1 MILVVFLVTLLFVW
15 YWQNWSHPKRF
26 PPGPRLPVPIIGD
39 AYTLDQDLYKG
50 LCNLIH
56 RYGNFCGLWFGGNRA
71 VIINDY
77 EACMDILNRN
87 ESTGRQ
93 KFAAGIFRGGYSF
106 DSTPGILFSQGYTWS
121 TIRKTTLH
129 LLRNLGMGKQG
140 FENLIAEE
148 VSKFVSYIQDHHAA
162 EPVNIGD
169 IFHQAFITI
178 VWRILNGESLPI
190 GDTKLNRLLAIEKA
204 IITESGNPINFLT
217 IESEF
222 KTKIF
227 YWLGLSGFV
236 PEIQKFRK
244 EIEESINDRKSDGIQ
259 ASYQSLNEALQFTLE
274 GNDNGALSGEI
285 GERNLWNVLLD
296 LILAGSDTSGSA
308 LQWCFTYM
316 ILYPEAQGKILEDI
330 KTGTDAYIDAFIH
343 EVHRKAKV
351 VAPSVFHFALEN
363 ISYKEY
369 FIPKGT
375 TIIPLL
381 GGMMSN
387 PKDFP
392 DPDKFNPERYL
403 SSSENGKLEFKPHP
417 KVIPFGIGK
426 RRCIG
431 EPIAKVALKQC
442 VKEVVKHFKL
452 ESKDLVE
459 DEAKPGYVRGPKHF
473 KIIFN
478 PRT

>member
-148 VSKFVSYIQDHHAA
+148 VSKLVSYIQDHHAT

-190 GDTKLNRLLAIEKA
+190 DDPKLNRLLAIEKA
-204 IITESGNPINFLT
+204 IITESGNPINFLS

-244 EIEESINDRKSDGIQ
+244 EIEESMNDRKSDGIQ
-259 ASYQSLNEALQFTLE
+259 ASYQSLNEALQFTIE
-274 GNDNGALSGEI
+274 RNDIGPLSGEI

-316 ILYPEAQGKILEDI
+316 ILYPEVQGKILEDI

-351 VAPSVFHFALEN
+351 VAPSVFHFALED
-363 ISYKEY
+363 ISFKEY

>member
-1 MILVVFLVTLLFVW
+1 MILVVFFVTLLFVW

-50 LCNLIH
+50 LCNLVD

-77 EACMDILNRN
+77 EACMDILNRK

-93 KFAAGIFRGGYSF
+93 KIAAGIFRGGYSF
-106 DSTPGILFSQGYTWS
+106 DSTPGILFSHGYTWS
-121 TIRKTTLH
+121 TIRKTSLH

-140 FENLIAEE
+140 FDDLIAEE
-148 VSKFVSYIQDHHAA
+148 VSKFVSYIQDHHAK

-190 GDTKLNRLLAIEKA
+190 DDTKLNRLLAIEKA

-259 ASYQSLNEALQFTLE
+259 ASYQSLNEALQFTME
-274 GNDNGALSGEI
+274 GNDNGPLSGEI

-351 VAPSVFHFALEN
+351 VALSVFHFALAD

-392 DPDKFNPERYL
+392 DPDKLNPERYL

>member
-39 AYTLDQDLYKG
+39 AYTLNQDLYKG

-121 TIRKTTLH
+121 TIRKTSLH

-140 FENLIAEE
+140 FEDLIAEE

-190 GDTKLNRLLAIEKA
+190 DDTKLNRLLAIEKA
-204 IITESGNPINFLT
+204 IITEGGNPINFLT

-351 VAPSVFHFALEN
+351 VAPSVFHFALED

>member
-1 MILVVFLVTLLFVW
+1 MILAVFFVTLLFVW

-50 LCNLIH
+50 LCNLVD

-77 EACMDILNRN
+77 EACMDILNRK

-93 KFAAGIFRGGYSF
+93 KIAAGIFRGGYSF
-106 DSTPGILFSQGYTWS
+106 DSTPGILFSHGYTWS
-121 TIRKTTLH
+121 TIRKTSLH

-140 FENLIAEE
+140 FDDLIAEE
-148 VSKFVSYIQDHHAA
+148 VSKFVSYIQDHHAK

-190 GDTKLNRLLAIEKA
+190 DDTKLNKLLAMEKA
-204 IITESGNPINFLT
+204 IIAESGNPILFLS

-222 KTKIF
+222 KSKIL
-227 YWLGLSGFV
+227 YWLGLSGFI
-236 PEIQKFRK
+236 PLQAEFRK
-244 EIEESINDRKSDGIQ
+244 EMDKCINDRKSDGIQ
-259 ASYQSLNEALQFTLE
+259 ASYQSLNEALQFTME
-274 GNDNGALSGEI
+274 RNDDGPLNGET

-296 LILAGSDTSGSA
+296 LILAGSDTTGCA
-308 LQWCFTYM
+308 LQWCFIYM
-316 ILYPEAQGKILEDI
+316 ILYPDTQKNILEDI
-330 KTGTDAYIDAFIH
+330 ENGTDAYIDAFIH

-351 VAPSVFHFALEN
+351 VAPSVFHFALED
-363 ISYKEY
+363 ITYKEH

-375 TIIPLL
+375 IIIPLL

-392 DPDKFNPERYL
+392 DPDKFCPERYL
-403 SSSENGKLEFKPHP
+403 SSENGKLQFTPHP

-431 EPIAKVALKQC
+431 EPIAKVTLKQY
-442 VKEVVKHFKL
+442 VKEVVKNFKL
-452 ESKDLVE
+452 EAKDLVE
-459 DEAKPGYVRGPKHF
+459 DAAKPGYVRGPKHF

>member
-39 AYTLDQDLYKG
+39 AYTLNQDLYKG

-121 TIRKTTLH
+121 TIRKTSLH

-140 FENLIAEE
+140 FEDLIAEE

>member
-15 YWQNWSHPKRF
+15 YWQNWSYPKRF

-39 AYTLDQDLYKG
+39 AYTLNQDLYKG

-93 KFAAGIFRGGYSF
+93 KLAAGIFRGGYSF

-121 TIRKTTLH
+121 TIRKTSLH

-140 FENLIAEE
+140 FEDLIAEE
-148 VSKFVSYIQDHHAA
+148 VSKFVSYIQDHHAT

-190 GDTKLNRLLAIEKA
+190 DDTKLNRLLAIEKA
-204 IITESGNPINFLT
+204 IITEGGNPINFLT

-259 ASYQSLNEALQFTLE
+259 ASYQSLNEALQFTME
-274 GNDNGALSGEI
+274 GNDNGALGGEI

-351 VAPSVFHFALEN
+351 VAPSVFHFALED
-363 ISYKEY
+363 ISFKEY